1 MLHQP
6 PDRLLLEIEKIWEI
20 RNVLRDMSDEEAAK
34 LAEALSDEEA
44 DSWSFLARDTQLPP
58 RDWLDTWVIN
68 AGRGFGKTR
77 VGSEVCHMAVE
88 AGLRRLH
95 IIAPTAADYRDVN
108 IEGPSGLLA
117 TAPAGVK
124 LEWEPS
130 KRKVSWPNGAF
141 ALFFSGDEPEALRG
155 PQCEFC
161 WIDELARMRYQ
172 QLVYDM
178 AVFGLRLGDRPRMLV
193 TTTPRPTQFFKKLI
207 ATKGVLVS
215 GGSTYDNSENLA
227 ASFLEKVKEQY
238 EGTTLGQQELHGLMA
253 EVQSDLFQMSW
264 IGRKPIEYTNFKEIA
279 VGVDPSGGGDE
290 IGIVAAGVYHDK
302 RSAVIADRTCKGTPE
317 HWGRQAVK
325 TLDDFGA
332 DCIVAE
338 SNFGGDMVMSVIQN
352 AAADMFAKQ
361 ERDSPMVK
369 VKLVTASKGK
379 VIRAEPISLLY
390 EQGRV
395 DHAKNLQKLEAEMSS
410 FTRDW
415 DRKVDGSPNRL
426 DALVWALTKTSTS
439 VKKTL
444 AVA

>member
-6 PDRLLLEIEKIWEI
+6 PDRLLTEIDKIWEI
-20 RNVLRDMSDEEAAK
+20 REALRDMSDEEAAR
-34 LAEALSDEEA
+34 LAEMLSDEASE
-44 DSWSFLARDTQLPP
+44 DWCYLARDAQLPP
-58 RDWLDTWVIN
+58 RQWNDTWVIN

-130 KRKVSWPNGAF
+130 KRRVTWPNGAF

-172 QLVYDM
+172 QMVYDM
-178 AVFGLRLGDRPRMLV
+178 AVFGLRLGDRPRMLI

-207 ATKGVLVS
+207 ATPGVLVS
-215 GGSTYDNSENLA
+215 GGSTYDNAENLA
-227 ASFLEKVKEQY
+227 ASFLQKVKDLY

-253 EVQSDLFQMSW
+253 EIESDLFKMSW
-264 IGRKPIEYTNFKEIA
+264 IGRNPIRYSDFKEIA

-290 IGIVAAGVYHDK
+290 IGIVAAGCYRDG

-317 HWGRQAVK
+317 HWGREAVK
-325 TLDDFGA
+325 LHDDFGA
-332 DCIVAE
+332 DSIVAE
-338 SNFGGDMVMSVIQN
+338 GNYGGDMVLSVIRG
-352 AAADMFAKQ
+352 AALNMYEKK

-369 VKLVTASKGK
+369 VKMVTASRGK
-379 VIRAEPISLLY
+379 VIRAEPVSLLY
-390 EQGRV
+390 EQGKV

-415 DRKVDGSPNRL
+415 DRAVDGSPNRL
-426 DALVWALTKTSTS
+426 DAMVWALTKTSTTA
-439 VKKTL
+439 KKIL